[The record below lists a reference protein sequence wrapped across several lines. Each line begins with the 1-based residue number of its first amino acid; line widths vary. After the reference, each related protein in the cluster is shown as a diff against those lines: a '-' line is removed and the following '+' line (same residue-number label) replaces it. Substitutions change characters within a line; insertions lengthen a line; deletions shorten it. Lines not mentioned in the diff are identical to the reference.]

1 VSAVSASR
9 RRLIVLA
16 IVVVA
21 ATVIAFILQPSQED
35 LEAAFGGGGGV
46 TGPLLYA
53 AAYAILTVFFVPGA
67 PLTLAAGALYGVGGG
82 FAVSMLGAS
91 LGAIGAFWVAR
102 RSAGDALE
110 RGGGERVSAIERR
123 LSGKGLYALLVL
135 RLLPVVPFNAL
146 NYAAGVSTIE
156 TRDYILATVLGIAP
170 GALAYTA
177 LGAGLADPASPLFIG
192 AAVLAIGLAITARA
206 VSKREPGEPESAP
219 QPRRE
224 QGPEFRRFGW
234 SLAFFVVAATTLA
247 VLALTGL
254 FH

>member
-1 VSAVSASR
+1 VSAASASR

-16 IVVVA
+16 IVVVG

-35 LEAAFGGGGGV
+35 LEAAFGGDSV

-53 AAYAILTVFFVPGA
+53 AAYALLAVFFVPGA

-135 RLLPVVPFNAL
+135 RLIPVVPFNAL
-146 NYAAGVSTIE
+146 NYAAGVSTIGA
-156 TRDYILATVLGIAP
+156 RDYIVATVLGIAP

-177 LGAGLADPASPLFIG
+177 LGAGLDDPASPLFIG
-192 AAVLAIGLAITARA
+192 AAVLAIGLAIAARA
-206 VSKREPGEPESAP
+206 VSRREPGEPEVAP
-219 QPRRE
+219 EPPRQPRSE
-224 QGPEFRRFGW
+224 LKRFGW
-234 SLAFFVVAATTLA
+234 SLAFFVVTVTTLA
-247 VLALTGL
+247 VLALAGL